1 MAVLRAWMSAH
12 HMHIQCPGRPEGD
25 SRSLRLELQMIMSY
39 QVGAG
44 NQTWF
49 QDRNKCS

>member
-25 SRSLRLELQMIMSY
+25 SRSLRLELQMIMSHH
-39 QVGAG
+39 AG
-44 NQTWF
+44 HWKWNPHLLEE
-49 QDRNKCS
+49 